1 MKYFVFGDV
10 HGYYSLLMEELKK
23 NGYDEENENH
33 MLISL
38 GDNFDR
44 GPENYKMYEF
54 LKKMKQK
61 NKIILV
67 KGNHEDLFL
76 EMLYSCTVKNRDIHN
91 GTLSTMQELSV
102 HYFGELEKNIFLTDP
117 SRIYK
122 KLNAVGFIDFLYD
135 MLDFYETKSY
145 IFTHGFIPVNEIDL
159 KVEDDWRNST
169 ETQFKRSRWLNGI
182 EMSRRYNFGVDNK
195 KLVVGH
201 FHTSYGNVRK
211 KYGDDLSYF
220 KYKELEFSDDFSL
233 FDIYEDERV
242 IAVDACTNYT
252 KKINILVVDD

>member
-67 KGNHEDLFL
+67 KGNHDSNSDGVYSGSSSIFFRMVFEYFKKHNLFETAKMDL
-76 EMLYSCTVKNRDIHN
+76 VD
-91 GTLSTMQELSV
+91 LSTP
-102 HYFGELEKNIFLTDP
+102 HHEKE
-117 SRIYK
+117 K
-122 KLNAVGFIDFLYD
+122 
-135 MLDFYETKSY
+135 
-145 IFTHGFIPVNEIDL
+145 
-159 KVEDDWRNST
+159 
-169 ETQFKRSRWLNGI
+169 
-182 EMSRRYNFGVDNK
+182 NK
-195 KLVVGH
+195 KLLKSRHVQKQ
-201 FHTSYGNVRK
+201 N
-211 KYGDDLSYF
+211 
-220 KYKELEFSDDFSL
+220 
-233 FDIYEDERV
+233 
-242 IAVDACTNYT
+242 
-252 KKINILVVDD
+252 